1 MGTRSE
7 PVENMDHPAAGNES
21 VQENGEVI
29 KNKHGIHK
37 PLKDTGQA
45 DDDDM
50 EETPEDVDDEEVKQ
64 DIEIRSVSLVSISEG
79 SSEDYQMKDIK
90 KLQIEQTCNEC
101 DAFPD
106 NNYKLSSHLNTDHGE
121 VILQHK

>member
-1 MGTRSE
+1 MDIPDDSSDQDENNETLMGTRSE
-7 PVENMDHPAAGNES
+7 PVENMIHPATGDES
-21 VQENGEVI
+21 VQEIGEVI
-29 KNKHGIHK
+29 TNKHEIHK

-79 SSEDYQMKDIK
+79 SSKDYQMKDM
-90 KLQIEQTCNEC
+90 
-101 DAFPD
+101 
-106 NNYKLSSHLNTDHGE
+106 
-121 VILQHK
+121 